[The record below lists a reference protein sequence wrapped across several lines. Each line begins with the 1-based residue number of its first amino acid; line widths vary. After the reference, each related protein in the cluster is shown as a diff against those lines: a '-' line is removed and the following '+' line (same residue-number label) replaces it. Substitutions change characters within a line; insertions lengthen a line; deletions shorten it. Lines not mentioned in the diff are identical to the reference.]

1 MLLGFKSAGSHHIV
15 NISECPVLKPSIVAR
30 LDDIRIVAGL
40 APNAEPFR
48 LGVLETLTGLDIA
61 ADGLPKLSDKQRQAA
76 SKSSEAT
83 RHCPR
88 QP

>member
-1 MLLGFKSAGSHHIV
+1 MTSALSPGT
-15 NISECPVLKPSIVAR
+15 
-30 LDDIRIVAGL
+30 G
-40 APNAEPFR
+40 PNAEPFR

-76 SKSSEAT
+76 IEIIPEAT